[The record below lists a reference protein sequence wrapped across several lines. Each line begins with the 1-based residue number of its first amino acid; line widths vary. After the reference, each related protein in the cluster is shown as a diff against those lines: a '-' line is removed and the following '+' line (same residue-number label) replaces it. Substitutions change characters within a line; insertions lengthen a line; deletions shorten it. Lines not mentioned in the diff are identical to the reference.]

1 MYIKKI
7 LSLQNIL
14 QRTKNGR
21 KINDS
26 CIDLINNAINFGL
39 SAGSFQLNQFTECLN
54 CRIILLNDDFADGCP
69 NCGSKDF
76 SFTYEVDKKRIKK
89 M

>member
-1 MYIKKI
+1 MHVKKI
-7 LSLQNIL
+7 ISLQNIL

-21 KINDS
+21 KINDNCMS
-26 CIDLINNAINFGL
+26 LIDNAIHFGL
-39 SAGSFQLNQFTECLN
+39 SAGGFALDQFTECLN
-54 CRIILLNDDFADGCP
+54 CHIILLNDDFADGCP